1 MLISQN
7 KYHHADVLYFAST
20 SDMLKIRLSFFSEID
35 TTSKMWKTA
44 FLLLEAFRGAAAG
57 WQAIK

>member
-35 TTSKMWKTA
+35 TTSKM
-44 FLLLEAFRGAAAG
+44 
-57 WQAIK
+57 